1 MLLDKRNRQRATLY
15 LDPEHVE
22 AIKRIQAE
30 VANGATQSQVL
41 RFALD
46 RGLLSIEHTNGVQA
60 VFDKRNRQMATL
72 YLDPE
77 HVEAIKRIQAE
88 VANGAPRT
96 EVLRFALDRGLPSI
110 ERSIER
116 EAQEAAQKEIEAAQ
130 EHWEQV
136 EAGIGNT
143 PPGWA
148 RDLAEDES
156 EERTGLRLTELPK
169 EDQVLEL
176 YRVIKRAW
184 ELVEADEAGAA
195 RRDTNVSSG

>member
-1 MLLDKRNRQRATLY
+1 M
-15 LDPEHVE
+15 
-22 AIKRIQAE
+22 
-30 VANGATQSQVL
+30 
-41 RFALD
+41 
-46 RGLLSIEHTNGVQA
+46 
-60 VFDKRNRQMATL
+60 
-72 YLDPE
+72 
-77 HVEAIKRIQAE
+77 EAIKRIQAE

-116 EAQEAAQKEIEAAQ
+116 EAQEAAQ